1 MKKIIIL
8 LLFICN
14 LAFAFENTF
23 GTHGYLRIQTSLQDQ
38 KENICFK
45 APGANT
51 KYRLGNECETWGEL
65 SLFQDIKLDNGVV
78 IHNEFMPVFSAP
90 NNKTIDYF
98 RTDQL
103 YSEVFNLF
111 ENSVSFWVGRRW
123 HQRFDSH
130 ITDYFFF
137 AMSGDGFGMN
147 KLDLGEVK
155 LSYSFMF
162 NKIDPAT
169 ISEGEDTLFTSHDLR
184 LLKEFECGELTLFL
198 NYMQLDGH
206 NFHSG
211 EKINAVDGYAIGLM
225 YKDTQIFKDLLG
237 LEGTNIAGLF
247 YGEGLARGLGTYTPY
262 LQEPLIEDMIN
273 KGNAIEDSKAYRF
286 INYND
291 FQSTDLG
298 VMSNIVY
305 EYKDDA
311 SFSNT
316 KQAWFSIGARPYW
329 FFHKNMRAL
338 VELGYDT
345 VDDKVKNETYN
356 LLKTGGALEFAL
368 DKGIWKRPVLRLF
381 YTHASWSENA
391 KGLIGTDYYADKTSG
406 SNLGVQLEYWW

>member
-1 MKKIIIL
+1 
-8 LLFICN
+8 
-14 LAFAFENTF
+14 
-23 GTHGYLRIQTSLQDQ
+23 
-38 KENICFK
+38 
-45 APGANT
+45 
-51 KYRLGNECETWGEL
+51 
-65 SLFQDIKLDNGVV
+65 
-78 IHNEFMPVFSAP
+78 
-90 NNKTIDYF
+90 
-98 RTDQL
+98 
-103 YSEVFNLF
+103 
-111 ENSVSFWVGRRW
+111 
-123 HQRFDSH
+123 
-130 ITDYFFF
+130 
-137 AMSGDGFGMN
+137 MSGDGFGMN

-184 LLKEFECGELTLFL
+184 LLKEFERGELTLFL

-247 YGEGLARGLGTYTPY
+247 YGEGLARGLGTSTHY
-262 LQEPLIEDMIN
+262 LQEPFVEDMIN

-291 FQSTDLG
+291 FQSTDWG

-316 KQAWFSIGARPYW
+316 KQTWFSIGARPYW
-329 FFHKNMRAL
+329 FFHKNVRAL
-338 VELGYDT
+338 VEVGYDT
-345 VDDKVKNETYN
+345 VDDKVKNEKYN
-356 LLKTGGALEFAL
+356 LLKTGTALEFAL

-406 SNLGVQLEYWW
+406 NNLGVQLEYWW